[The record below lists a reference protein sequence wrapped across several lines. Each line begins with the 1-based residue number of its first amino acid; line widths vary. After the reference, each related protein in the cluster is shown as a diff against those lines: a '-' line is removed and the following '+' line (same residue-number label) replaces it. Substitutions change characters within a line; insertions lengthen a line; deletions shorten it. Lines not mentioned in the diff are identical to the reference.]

1 MKGDRTNYPIVMFIS
16 IEQRQDICN
25 LYEQLSGLKP
35 GFFQLSVPVDEINL
49 VLAISKKLY
58 ELIFSVREGKLVFWI
73 LCMYFM
79 SYITGVDHSTNCVSL
94 QLVYSIAN

>member
-58 ELIFSVREGKLVFWI
+58 ELIFSVREGGLFLDPLYVFYVLYYW
-73 LCMYFM
+73 
-79 SYITGVDHSTNCVSL
+79 S
-94 QLVYSIAN
+94 